1 MRSQT
6 GLRFYGWWGILPT
19 VFLIL
24 WVCQALTLAGINV
37 FDGKLLAELQ
47 VERGP
52 LKLGDTIQL
61 LVSGAL
67 APVGGWLADRHG
79 VRPVFVAGLLLL
91 SAALFGYSQVESLA
105 GVYAMRVLMGAA
117 LAGAGI
123 VICVTT
129 VSRWFVGKRG
139 LAIGLVLAGTSL
151 GNALFPQLNEWL
163 IATRGWRV
171 AFVII
176 AFVPL
181 ALLPLVLLAI
191 REWPARLGLQPY
203 GAEAPAPGAA
213 AQAPSGYDFG
223 DAIRTANFWLIGVAA
238 FCTFYAILGLSNNLF
253 LHMSDL
259 GFAPADAAKAYFPLF
274 IMGLV
279 GKIGAG
285 ALADLLPRKL
295 VFATC
300 LTLMLAGT
308 GLLTTL
314 DRDLVTPGLYLF
326 GLGWGGNYTM
336 LQGLVADVFGA
347 RSLGKILGGIMVIDA
362 TGGALGPWVTGALF
376 DLNHSYQLAFG
387 VMTVL
392 IGLALAAAMMV
403 RSPSRP
409 AV

>member
-1 MRSQT
+1 LHAQH
-6 GLRFYGWWGILPT
+6 GLKFYGWWGILPP

-37 FDGKLLAELQ
+37 FDAKLLAELQ
-47 VERGP
+47 IERGP
-52 LKLGDTIQL
+52 LKFGDTIQL

-67 APVGGWLADRHG
+67 APVGGWLADRYG
-79 VRPVFVAGLLLL
+79 VRRVLTAGLLLL
-91 SAALFGYSQVESLA
+91 AVALFGYSQVDSLG

-117 LAGAGI
+117 LASAGL

-129 VSRWFVGKRG
+129 VSRWFVQRRA

-163 IATRGWRV
+163 IATRGWRET
-171 AFVII
+171 FVII
-176 AFVPL
+176 AFIPL
-181 ALLPLVLLAI
+181 ALLPLVFYVI
-191 REWPARLGLQPY
+191 REWPSNLGVQPY
-203 GAEAPAPGAA
+203 GAEAPEAGAA
-213 AQAPSGYDFG
+213 KVASGYEFG
-223 DAIRTANFWLIGVAA
+223 AAIRTANFWLISVAA
-238 FCTFYAILGLSNNLF
+238 FGTFYAILGLSNNLF

-259 GFAPADAAKAYFPLF
+259 GFTPPEAAKAYFPLF

-285 ALADLLPRKL
+285 ALADVLPRKA

-300 LTLMLAGT
+300 LALMLVGT

-314 DRDLVTPGLYLF
+314 DRGLVTPGLYLF

-347 RSLGKILGGIMVIDA
+347 RSLGKILGGIAVIDA
-362 TGGALGPWVTGALF
+362 TGGALGPWITGAIF
-376 DLNHSYQLAFG
+376 DATRSYQLAFG
-387 VMTVL
+387 LMTLL
-392 IGLALAAAMMV
+392 ILLALAAAMMV
-403 RSPSRP
+403 RTPSRP
-409 AV
+409 AI